1 MWFGKIHKLA
11 MIDSLFRTET
21 LSGTVTTAPRD
32 RLPSSPGLSARQ
44 KDRLSAVLTVCQRT
58 PSLPSEGKWPGVAGS
73 EGWELKV

>member
-21 LSGTVTTAPRD
+21 LSGTVTTVPRD

-44 KDRLSAVLTVCQRT
+44 KDRLSAVLRLSKKHVIARR
-58 PSLPSEGKWPGVAGS
+58 A
-73 EGWELKV
+73 